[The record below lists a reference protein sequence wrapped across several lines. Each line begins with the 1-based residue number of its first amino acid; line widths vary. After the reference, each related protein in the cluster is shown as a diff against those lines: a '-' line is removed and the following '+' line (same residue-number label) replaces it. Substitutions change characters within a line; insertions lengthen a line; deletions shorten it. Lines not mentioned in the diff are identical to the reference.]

1 MPAPSSLPH
10 PRRAL
15 SPEMHAVT
23 SEWISLTVGVP
34 SRRPLAL
41 TPPLPPLPE
50 ASIYSS
56 DPLALF
62 ARPSSSL
69 PLSLPHSGWSDRST
83 PHSAVSP
90 LALPPPHKA
99 HSPAPGAQAS
109 LHVNGDSGTYVP
121 PPGVLQDSFSQPW
134 LGRSDRVISELSD
147 AFSSQGKRQPW
158 RDGNGARE
166 RKAEREAGERCPGG
180 PAISK
185 KSCLRPSDVVRCLS
199 TEQRLTDL
207 HTPEESRPRQQPL
220 GGPFSGRE
228 AERSELQR
236 GGEPAERKAARTGA
250 SQVGLQHDR
259 VCPGVS
265 GSGTASPTV
274 EWMPARP
281 VCLFGNKNMT
291 QEGMEGSSIRLSGL
305 EQLEARDSLY
315 SGLSK

>member
-34 SRRPLAL
+34 SRLPLAL

-69 PLSLPHSGWSDRST
+69 PLSLPRSGWSDRST

-109 LHVNGDSGTYVP
+109 LHVNGDSGTYVQ

-265 GSGTASPTV
+265 GSGTASPTA

-291 QEGMEGSSIRLSGL
+291 QEGMEGSSIRLSGP
-305 EQLEARDSLY
+305 E
-315 SGLSK
+315 